1 MEPEPNTLT
10 GDSGLCLCLHLS
22 VFCFMT
28 VKNMAVPGDYSLSYK
43 VYTLCCRHVASLT
56 FTLGNRRHS
65 YSPLVGKRREAWES
79 WANYCSLRGWE
90 GF

>member
-1 MEPEPNTLT
+1 
-10 GDSGLCLCLHLS
+10 
-22 VFCFMT
+22 MT

-43 VYTLCCRHVASLT
+43 VCTLCCRHVASLT
-56 FTLGNRRHS
+56 STLGNRRDN

-79 WANYCSLRGWE
+79 WANYCLLRGWE